1 MTVGTDKKTGLNTG
15 NKGKTLS
22 QIDKLTP
29 EQEAKIPE
37 YRAKWT
43 QIGTSCEPCDFEK
56 SKEFAILTY
65 RQSDIEPP
73 KSFHLCDSP
82 IQAANLA
89 ADLKVQYKL
98 APKNMSKDE
107 RKKLVQ
113 ECYEE
118 QIYGYHEASWLSYY
132 DFMLTELGIE
142 ECEKLT
148 GLMGMAQNCGW
159 WSPYSE
165 NAIFQHRHT
174 ACHLNAENQLHCED
188 GPAVHYRDNTSIWM
202 INGIGVDEQIVMAPE
217 TQTIDQINNE
227 TNQDVRSLRIDRF
240 GWVNYLRISKAKCI
254 DERHNDVEG
263 TKEAL
268 YTTKLGDTRL
278 VVTCPTGR
286 LFALG
291 VPKTIKSC
299 EQAQSWLGPQR
310 KVNVIGRT

>member
-1 MTVGTDKKTGLNTG
+1 MSGIKEG
-15 NKGKTLS
+15 NKAKTLS

-29 EQEAKIPE
+29 DQEAKIPA
-37 YRAKWT
+37 YRDKWT
-43 QIGTSCEPCDFEK
+43 KIGTSCEPCNFEK

-65 RQSDIEPP
+65 QQSEIEPP
-73 KSFHLCDSP
+73 KHFHLCDSP
-82 IQAANLA
+82 IHAANVA
-89 ADLKVQYKL
+89 TDLKISYGL
-98 APKNMSKDE
+98 HPKNMSNEE
-107 RKKLVQ
+107 RKRVVQ

-142 ECEKLT
+142 ECKKLT
-148 GLMGMAQNCGW
+148 GLMGMAENCGW

-174 ACHLNAENQLHCED
+174 SCKLNEENQLHCED
-188 GPAVHYRDNTSIWM
+188 GPAVHYPDNTSIWM

-240 GWVNYLRISKAKCI
+240 GWVNYLHISKAKCI

-263 TKEAL
+263 TREAL
-268 YTTKLGDTRL
+268 YSTKLGDTRL

-299 EQAQSWLGPQR
+299 EQAQKWLGPQR